1 MTRNMTALTS
11 TVSLDLTYFSS
22 KFIECGFVTDSAVHA
37 VLTKLGI
44 SDGDKASQ
52 LLHLITENY
61 KISLKKRVWAEKF
74 IAVFSSQAAYADLA
88 TTLSRDMLPGISIAS
103 FQPVYIS
110 MGTII
115 LSLDLTDMN
124 CDHDNSADQRRNV

>member
-22 KFIECGFVTDSAVHA
+22 KFIECGFVTDTAVYA

-88 TTLSRDMLPGISIAS
+88 TTLSRDMLPGIFIAS
-103 FQPVYIS
+103 FQPVYN
-110 MGTII
+110 TII
-115 LSLDLTDMN
+115 LSLDLADMN

>member
-1 MTRNMTALTS
+1 MTALTS

-52 LLHLITENY
+52 LLHLVTENY

-74 IAVFSSQAAYADLA
+74 IAVFSSQAAYVDLA
-88 TTLSRDMLPGISIAS
+88 TTLSRDMLPGIFIAS

-115 LSLDLTDMN
+115 LSLDLAGMN

>member
-1 MTRNMTALTS
+1 MTRNMAALTS

-22 KFIECGFVTDSAVHA
+22 KFIECGFVTETAAHA

-52 LLHLITENY
+52 LLHPVTENY

-88 TTLSRDMLPGISIAS
+88 TTLSRDMLPGIFIAS
-103 FQPVYIS
+103 FQPVY
-110 MGTII
+110 
-115 LSLDLTDMN
+115 
-124 CDHDNSADQRRNV
+124 V